1 MPFLTLVVALQTAFP
16 NKVMRHVA
24 PSARD
29 VSLIKGDSSHTCVI
43 RYQDVNLYV
52 ERSMNP
58 AVEKRD
64 HYYSIKAEV
73 TKKIGGKLYT
83 RFYLYDAGD
92 EARFY
97 DGPSSVGRY
106 LDKRGDR
113 ELIRYWFND
122 VNPFFPIL
130 RAIMPDID
138 ASRCDKVADYIEQH
152 PDDMYIRKPRTKWVR
167 EFLLD
172 KQRYV
177 GVLLQRHPEWVTLAS
192 PDGQFTA
199 VPKIING
206 DRLVNTLGVVVLS
219 APL

>member
-1 MPFLTLVVALQTAFP
+1 MMVISTRSLLSVMPFLTLVVALQTAFP
-16 NKVMRHVA
+16 NKVA

-43 RYQDVNLYV
+43 RYEDVNLYV

-58 AVEKRD
+58 ADEKKD

-73 TKKIGGKLYT
+73 TKKIGGKLYA

-113 ELIRYWFND
+113 ELIRHWFND

-130 RAIMPDID
+130 RDIIPEID

-152 PDDMYIRKPRTKWVR
+152 PDDMY
-167 EFLLD
+167 
-172 KQRYV
+172 
-177 GVLLQRHPEWVTLAS
+177 
-192 PDGQFTA
+192 
-199 VPKIING
+199 
-206 DRLVNTLGVVVLS
+206 
-219 APL
+219 